1 MLRTA
6 IIDGGLHGTLRGE
19 ALQRVCDPHR
29 IGLRVRESQRGRRS
43 VGDTLTLATL
53 AIPAILAIGA
63 RKLLPK
69 VLLLRAKGD
78 ATRADGTGVADA
90 PAPLGVCATG
100 SGVPQLMLVAIVLLR
115 EDGLESIR
123 APEQTSKH
131 WTRLKIFGRP
141 GTKFG
146 YPREPPINFHIC
158 PTSGTVRDG
167 AQNRDTDRFKKTTKI
182 SFVFL

>member
-53 AIPAILAIGA
+53 AILAIGA

-115 EDGLESIR
+115 CARLQPLGSRGWARIDTNSGADFETLDT
-123 APEQTSKH
+123 PENL
-131 WTRLKIFGRP
+131 WP
-141 GTKFG
+141 
-146 YPREPPINFHIC
+146 PRY
-158 PTSGTVRDG
+158 
-167 AQNRDTDRFKKTTKI
+167 
-182 SFVFL
+182 

>member
-78 ATRADGTGVADA
+78 VTRADGTGVADA

-115 EDGLESIR
+115 CARLQPLGSRGWARIDTNSGADFETLDT
-123 APEQTSKH
+123 PENLWPH
-131 WTRLKIFGRP
+131 R
-141 GTKFG
+141 
-146 YPREPPINFHIC
+146 Y
-158 PTSGTVRDG
+158 
-167 AQNRDTDRFKKTTKI
+167 
-182 SFVFL
+182 